1 MSEAP
6 PTLGHMITS
15 ARGSELWQRLQGIDA
30 EHPADWKRPGPS
42 PRALRTDIVV
52 ALVAVALMV
61 FSNWAVLE
69 LRKGA
74 DPAEVGAILHDT
86 DPASALVGMVLV
98 PAMYGVA
105 IALRRRFPLWMLVLC
120 TVAFVSAFA
129 FTYLDTIVTQI
140 GYFLVLFTAGAW
152 SNQRA
157 LVTLLRIGITIGMIV
172 WALVDS
178 LTRATLVFTFSDG
191 SDSENWITSVFG
203 AYTLLINVLYF
214 IGAFWFGNSDFR
226 RAGQRAALEERTRE
240 LEEYT
245 AALADERRL
254 VEEQAIRLDRVRI
267 ARELHDVVAHH
278 VSLMGLQAAA
288 ARRTAETSPEKSQQA
303 LLGVEQSAR
312 VAIDELHSLLTT
324 LRSADADADSESADG
339 GQRENDGASGA
350 QTGAS
355 APSTHTIEQVPA
367 LIEELRGAGMRV
379 EFSTLGEPRPVSPL
393 TGIAVYRVLQESLT
407 NTRKHAG
414 PDAPADVRLRY
425 LERGVELDV
434 TDDGPASLAHAAA
447 SKQANGSGGLGLV
460 GMRER
465 ARAAGGDLT
474 TSKRGGGGFR
484 VLLRVPY
491 ERQS

>member
-1 MSEAP
+1 
-6 PTLGHMITS
+6 MISS

-30 EHPADWKRPGPS
+30 EHPIDWQRPGPS
-42 PRALRTDIVV
+42 RRALRTDIVV
-52 ALVAVALMV
+52 ALVAVALMA

-74 DPAEVGAILHDT
+74 DPAEVGAILHDN
-86 DPASALVGMVLV
+86 DPAMALVGMFLV

-105 IALRRRFPLWMLVLC
+105 IALRRRFPLWMLVLS
-120 TVAFVSAFA
+120 TVAFVSAYA

-140 GYFLVLFTAGAW
+140 GYFLLIFTAGAW
-152 SNQRA
+152 SNQRVM
-157 LVTLLRIGITIGMIV
+157 VTLLRVAITVGMIV
-172 WALVDS
+172 WAVVDS
-178 LTRATLVFTFSDG
+178 FTRATLVFTFSDG
-191 SDSENWITSVFG
+191 SDSENWISSVFG

-214 IGAFWFGNSDFR
+214 IGAFWFGNSDYR

-312 VAIDELHSLLTT
+312 VAIEELHSLLTT
-324 LRSADADADSESADG
+324 LRSADADASDGEQLAD
-339 GQRENDGASGA
+339 DGAPGA
-350 QTGAS
+350 SSGAS

-379 EFSTLGEPRPVSPL
+379 EFNTFGEPRQVSPL
-393 TGIAVYRVLQESLT
+393 TGVAVYRVLQEALT

-414 PDAPADVRLRY
+414 AEAPADVRLRY
-425 LERGVELDV
+425 LDSGLELDV
-434 TDDGPASLAHAAA
+434 TDDGPASLVHAAA
-447 SKQANGSGGLGLV
+447 ARRENGSGGLGLV

-465 ARAAGGDLT
+465 ARAAGGDVT
-474 TSKRGGGGFR
+474 TSKRSGGGFR

-491 ERQS
+491 ERQA

>member
-1 MSEAP
+1 
-6 PTLGHMITS
+6 MISS

-30 EHPADWKRPGPS
+30 EHPADWQRPGPS
-42 PRALRTDIVV
+42 RRALRTDIVV
-52 ALVAVALMV
+52 ALIAVALMA

-86 DPASALVGMVLV
+86 DPATAIVGMFVV

-105 IALRRRFPLWMLVLC
+105 IALRRQFPLWMLVLS
-120 TVAFVSAFA
+120 TVAFVSAYA

-140 GYFLVLFTAGAW
+140 GYFLLIFTAGAW
-152 SNQRA
+152 SNQRVM
-157 LVTLLRIGITIGMIV
+157 VTLLRVAITVGMIV
-172 WALVDS
+172 WAVVDS
-178 LTRATLVFTFSDG
+178 FTRATLLFTFSDG
-191 SDSENWITSVFG
+191 SDSENWISSVFG

-214 IGAFWFGNSDFR
+214 IGAFWFGNSDYR

-245 AALADERRL
+245 AALAEERRL

-288 ARRTAETSPEKSQQA
+288 ARRTAATSPEKSQQA

-312 VAIDELHSLLTT
+312 VALDELHSLLTT
-324 LRSADADADSESADG
+324 LRSADADASDGERLAD
-339 GQRENDGASGA
+339 DGAPGGA
-350 QTGAS
+350 SGAS
-355 APSTHTIEQVPA
+355 APSTHTIEQLPA
-367 LIEELRGAGMRV
+367 LIQELRGAGMCV
-379 EFSTLGEPRPVSPL
+379 EFSTFGEPRQVSPL
-393 TGIAVYRVLQESLT
+393 TGVAVYRVLQEALT

-414 PDAPADVRLRY
+414 VEAPADVRLRY
-425 LERGVELDV
+425 LDSGLELDV
-434 TDDGPASLAHAAA
+434 TDDGPASLVHAAA
-447 SKQANGSGGLGLV
+447 AKRTNSSGGLGLV

-474 TSKRGGGGFR
+474 TSRRSGGGFR

-491 ERQS
+491 ERQA

>member
-1 MSEAP
+1 
-6 PTLGHMITS
+6 MISS

-30 EHPADWKRPGPS
+30 EHPADWQRPGPS
-42 PRALRTDIVV
+42 RRALRTDIVV
-52 ALVAVALMV
+52 ALVAVALMA

-86 DPASALVGMVLV
+86 DPATAIVGMFVV

-105 IALRRRFPLWMLVLC
+105 IALRRRFPLWMLVLS
-120 TVAFVSAFA
+120 TVAFVSAYA

-140 GYFLVLFTAGAW
+140 GYFLLIFTAGAW
-152 SNQRA
+152 SNQRVM
-157 LVTLLRIGITIGMIV
+157 VTLLRVAITVGMIV
-172 WALVDS
+172 WAVVDS
-178 LTRATLVFTFSDG
+178 FTRATLLFTFSDG
-191 SDSENWITSVFG
+191 SDSENWISSVFG

-214 IGAFWFGNSDFR
+214 IGAFWFGNSDYR

-240 LEEYT
+240 LEAYT
-245 AALADERRL
+245 AALAEERRL

-288 ARRTAETSPEKSQQA
+288 ARRTAATSPEKSQQA

-324 LRSADADADSESADG
+324 LRSADADAPDGEQPADHDAPG
-339 GQRENDGASGA
+339 GASG
-350 QTGAS
+350 TS
-355 APSTHTIEQVPA
+355 APSTHTIEQLPA

-379 EFSTLGEPRPVSPL
+379 EFSTFGEPRQVSPL
-393 TGIAVYRVLQESLT
+393 TGVAVYRVLQEALT

-414 PDAPADVRLRY
+414 AEAPADVRLRY
-425 LERGVELDV
+425 LDSGLELDV
-434 TDDGPASLAHAAA
+434 TDDGPASLVYASAAKRT
-447 SKQANGSGGLGLV
+447 SSSGGLGLV

-465 ARAAGGDLT
+465 ARAAGGDVT
-474 TSKRGGGGFR
+474 TSRRSGGGFR

-491 ERQS
+491 ERRA

>member
-1 MSEAP
+1 MD
-6 PTLGHMITS
+6 
-15 ARGSELWQRLQGIDA
+15 WQSTPEDTV
-30 EHPADWKRPGPS
+30 PS
-42 PRALRTDIVV
+42 SVV
-52 ALVAVALMV
+52 
-61 FSNWAVLE
+61 S
-69 LRKGA
+69 
-74 DPAEVGAILHDT
+74 
-86 DPASALVGMVLV
+86 
-98 PAMYGVA
+98 
-105 IALRRRFPLWMLVLC
+105 
-120 TVAFVSAFA
+120 
-129 FTYLDTIVTQI
+129 
-140 GYFLVLFTAGAW
+140 
-152 SNQRA
+152 
-157 LVTLLRIGITIGMIV
+157 
-172 WALVDS
+172 
-178 LTRATLVFTFSDG
+178 
-191 SDSENWITSVFG
+191 
-203 AYTLLINVLYF
+203 
-214 IGAFWFGNSDFR
+214 
-226 RAGQRAALEERTRE
+226 ERTRLAMLARPPVTGAWRDGDDPGDRAFTALGRLD
-240 LEEYT
+240 LESGT
-245 AALADERRL
+245 T
-254 VEEQAIRLDRVRI
+254 LDRVRI

-324 LRSADADADSESADG
+324 LRSADADADADAESADG

-350 QTGAS
+350 QSGAS

>member
-1 MSEAP
+1 
-6 PTLGHMITS
+6 MISS

-30 EHPADWKRPGPS
+30 EHPADWQRPGPS
-42 PRALRTDIVV
+42 RRALRTDIVV
-52 ALVAVALMV
+52 ALVAVALMA

-86 DPASALVGMVLV
+86 DPATAIVGMFVV

-105 IALRRRFPLWMLVLC
+105 IALRRRFPLWMLVLS
-120 TVAFVSAFA
+120 TVAFVSAYA

-140 GYFLVLFTAGAW
+140 GYFLLIFTAGAW
-152 SNQRA
+152 SNQRVM
-157 LVTLLRIGITIGMIV
+157 VTLLRVAITVGMIV
-172 WALVDS
+172 WAVVDS
-178 LTRATLVFTFSDG
+178 FTRATLLFTFSDG
-191 SDSENWITSVFG
+191 SDSENWISSVFG

-214 IGAFWFGNSDFR
+214 IGAFWFGNSDYR

-240 LEEYT
+240 LEAYT
-245 AALADERRL
+245 AALAEERRL

-288 ARRTAETSPEKSQQA
+288 ARRTAATSPEKSQQA

-324 LRSADADADSESADG
+324 LRSADADAPDG
-339 GQRENDGASGA
+339 EQPTDHDAPGGASG
-350 QTGAS
+350 TS
-355 APSTHTIEQVPA
+355 APSTHTIEQLPA

-379 EFSTLGEPRPVSPL
+379 EFSTFGEPRQVSPL
-393 TGIAVYRVLQESLT
+393 TGVAVYRVLQEALT

-414 PDAPADVRLRY
+414 AEAPADVRLRY
-425 LERGVELDV
+425 LDSGLELDV
-434 TDDGPASLAHAAA
+434 TDDGPASLVYASAAKRR
-447 SKQANGSGGLGLV
+447 SSSGGLGLV

-465 ARAAGGDLT
+465 ARAAGGDVT
-474 TSKRGGGGFR
+474 TSRRSGGGFR

-491 ERQS
+491 ERRA